1 VDVSVTSIL
10 GCGSLPELFCAR
22 SAVTPWREAYRQFD
36 PVTAKWV
43 SYTWADVEARVTRW
57 SAALQGE
64 GLIGGARVGLL
75 VANSVEHV
83 CMDQAALGLGCVTVP
98 MHVVD
103 NPESLA
109 YVIADSGMELLFVDS
124 AARWEALVA
133 LRERFPAL
141 RRVIYLTGSPPA
153 QAEPIAMSLEEWLAA
168 HHAAP
173 AVPDPLALAESLSPE
188 SLAAIVYTSG
198 TTGRPKGVMLSHRNI
213 MANVNAILNVMPIT
227 QDDVF
232 LSFLPLSH
240 TLERTVGYYLPIAA
254 GAVVVFSRS
263 IPLLMSDLASVRPT
277 VLVSVP
283 RIYERAYAAIQES
296 VAKSPLKRW
305 LLESATALGWRQFEF
320 RQKRAPRPPFLAR
333 CALAILDEAVGVS
346 LRRQFGGRLRCAV
359 TGGAPILPSVARPFL
374 ALGIPLLQGYGMTE
388 SAPVISCNIP
398 QDNDP
403 ASVGRP
409 LQGVEVRI
417 GDNDELLARG
427 LNVMQ
432 GYWHRP
438 EETRRVLEPD
448 GWLHTGDQARLEN
461 GRVYIKGRL
470 KDIIVTSTGEKIAPG
485 DLEAA
490 IATDPLFEQVMVVGE
505 QRPYLAALIV
515 LNAPRWATESQRLGL
530 AADRDTSLKSPAVIE
545 SMLLRIKRLVRGFPS
560 YATPRAVF
568 LTGQPWTIG
577 AGLIT
582 PTLKPK
588 RAAIES
594 RFAAEIAALYRGH

>member
-1 VDVSVTSIL
+1 VDASVTSIL

-254 GAVVVFSRS
+254 
-263 IPLLMSDLASVRPT
+263 
-277 VLVSVP
+277 
-283 RIYERAYAAIQES
+283 
-296 VAKSPLKRW
+296 
-305 LLESATALGWRQFEF
+305 
-320 RQKRAPRPPFLAR
+320 
-333 CALAILDEAVGVS
+333 
-346 LRRQFGGRLRCAV
+346 
-359 TGGAPILPSVARPFL
+359 
-374 ALGIPLLQGYGMTE
+374 
-388 SAPVISCNIP
+388 
-398 QDNDP
+398 
-403 ASVGRP
+403 
-409 LQGVEVRI
+409 
-417 GDNDELLARG
+417 
-427 LNVMQ
+427 
-432 GYWHRP
+432 
-438 EETRRVLEPD
+438 
-448 GWLHTGDQARLEN
+448 
-461 GRVYIKGRL
+461 
-470 KDIIVTSTGEKIAPG
+470 
-485 DLEAA
+485 
-490 IATDPLFEQVMVVGE
+490 
-505 QRPYLAALIV
+505 
-515 LNAPRWATESQRLGL
+515 
-530 AADRDTSLKSPAVIE
+530 
-545 SMLLRIKRLVRGFPS
+545 
-560 YATPRAVF
+560 
-568 LTGQPWTIG
+568 
-577 AGLIT
+577 
-582 PTLKPK
+582 
-588 RAAIES
+588 
-594 RFAAEIAALYRGH
+594 